1 MRHRSATCL
10 YGLLVAALLFFTAR
24 PASAQFESRSLTD
37 PAVGE
42 KYFIEGAIGFWAPS
56 ADMRISS
63 EGFDIIGSVIDFKR
77 DLGLTDQKFKELH
90 ATLRPSRKQ
99 KLRFQYIPI
108 RYEQETII
116 SRDLVFN
123 GQRYRLG
130 LPVNSRADW
139 KAYRFAYEYDAFYRS
154 RGFIGFVAD
163 VKYTDVSAELASPVI
178 SREFAHAAAPIP
190 SIGGIGRYYVLP
202 NISVTGELTGI
213 KFPNGISEDYG
224 AHYLDFDLYGTVNF
238 TNNVGAR
245 IGYRS
250 FDVGYKIKEDTGS
263 FVLKGLYF
271 GIVARY

>member
-10 YGLLVAALLFFTAR
+10 YGVLVAGLLFTAP

-42 KYFIEGAIGFWAPS
+42 KYFIEGAFGFWAPS

-63 EGFDIIGSVIDFKR
+63 EGFDIVGTVIDFKR
-77 DLGLTDQKFKELH
+77 DLGLVDHKFKELH

-108 RYEQETII
+108 RYEQDTIVN
-116 SRDLVFN
+116 RDLVFN

-130 LPVNSRADW
+130 LPVNSLAEW

-154 RGFIGFVAD
+154 RGFIGFVVD
-163 VKYTDVSAELASPVI
+163 LKYTDVKAELASPVI
-178 SREFAHAAAPIP
+178 RREFAHAAAPIP

-213 KFPNGISEDYG
+213 KLPNGISSEYR
-224 AHYLDFDLYGTVNF
+224 AHYVDFDLYGTVNV
-238 TNNVGAR
+238 TNNIGAQV
-245 IGYRS
+245 GYRS

>member
-1 MRHRSATCL
+1 MRHRSATRL
-10 YGLLVAALLFFTAR
+10 YGVFVAGLLLTAR
-24 PASAQFESRSLTD
+24 PASAQFMSRSLTD

-42 KYFIEGAIGFWAPS
+42 KYFIEAAAGFWAPS
-56 ADMRISS
+56 ADMKISS
-63 EGFDIIGSVIDFKR
+63 EGFDVVGTVIDFKR
-77 DLGLTDQKFKELH
+77 DLGLVDHKFKELH

-108 RYEQETII
+108 RYQQETIVN
-116 SRDLVFN
+116 RDLVFN

-130 LPVNSRADW
+130 LPVNSLADW

-154 RGFIGFVAD
+154 RGFIGFVVD
-163 VKYTDVSAELASPVI
+163 LKYTDVKAELASPVI
-178 SREFAHAAAPIP
+178 PREFAHAAAPIP

-213 KFPNGISEDYG
+213 KIPDSISKDYK
-224 AHYLDFDLYGTVNF
+224 AHYVDFDLYGTVNV
-238 TNNVGAR
+238 TNNIGAQL
-245 IGYRS
+245 GYRS
-250 FDVGYKIKEDTGS
+250 FDVGYKIEEDTGS

>member
-10 YGLLVAALLFFTAR
+10 YGVLAAGLLFAAR
-24 PASAQFESRSLTD
+24 PASAQFMSRSLTD

-42 KYFIEGAIGFWAPS
+42 RYFIEAAAGFWAPS
-56 ADMRISS
+56 AEMKISS
-63 EGFDIIGSVIDFKR
+63 EGFDIVGTVIDFKR
-77 DLGLTDQKFKELH
+77 DLGLVDHKFKELH

-108 RYEQETII
+108 RYQQETIVN
-116 SRDLVFN
+116 RDLVFN

-130 LPVNSRADW
+130 LPVNSLADW

-154 RGFIGFVAD
+154 RGFIGFVVD
-163 VKYTDVSAELASPVI
+163 LKYTDVKAELASPVI
-178 SREFAHAAAPIP
+178 PREFAHAAAPIP
-190 SIGGIGRYYVLP
+190 SIGGIGRYYLLP

-213 KFPNGISEDYG
+213 KIPDSISKDYK
-224 AHYLDFDLYGTVNF
+224 AHYVDFDLYGTVNV
-238 TNNVGAR
+238 TNNIGAQ
-245 IGYRS
+245 IGYRA
-250 FDVGYKIKEDTGS
+250 FDVGYKVEEDTGS

>member
-1 MRHRSATCL
+1 MRNRSATCL
-10 YGLLVAALLFFTAR
+10 YAVVMTGLLLAAR
-24 PASAQFESRSLTD
+24 PASAQFMSRSLTD

-42 KYFIEGAIGFWAPS
+42 KYFIEASAGFWAPS
-56 ADMRISS
+56 ADMKISS
-63 EGFDIIGSVIDFKR
+63 EGFEIVGTEIDFKR
-77 DLGLTDQKFKELH
+77 DLGLVDHKFKELH
-90 ATLRPSRKQ
+90 VTLRPSQKQ

-108 RYEQETII
+108 RYEQEAIVA
-116 SRDLVFN
+116 RDLVFN

-130 LPVNSRADW
+130 LPVNSLADW

-163 VKYTDVSAELASPVI
+163 LKYTNVRAELASPVI
-178 SREFAHAAAPIP
+178 PKEFAHAEAPIP
-190 SIGGIGRYYVLP
+190 SIGGIGRYYLLP

-213 KFPNGISEDYG
+213 KIPDSISKDYK
-224 AHYLDFDLYGTVNF
+224 AHYVDFDLYGTVNV
-238 TNNVGAR
+238 TNNIGAQ

-250 FDVGYKIKEDTGS
+250 FDVGYKIKEDEGS